1 MPNRIPLWKKTS
13 YLLPS
18 VVLLL
23 VFFAVPVVL
32 SIYFSFTNMAL
43 TGSDAGNLS
52 FRGLENYRRML
63 SDPTIKSAVINTL
76 IFMLGSIAGQTFL
89 GFSFA
94 YMMRSCTKIVRK
106 VVGGVIMLGWVMPEM
121 VAAYCMSSLFHDSGT
136 LNLILEFLGMERIS
150 WLYACPMTAVII
162 ANIWRGTAFSMVA
175 YQAALDDVPAEIE
188 ESSQLD
194 GAGVFRKIY
203 YIILPTIKGTIMTNT
218 MLITL
223 MTLGSF
229 GLIWIMTG
237 GGPSGRTQTLPI
249 LMYIKAFKNSQ
260 LGYGVAISILS
271 LVIGVVFGVI
281 YVKAAER
288 EE

>member
-1 MPNRIPLWKKTS
+1 MPGRVPLWKKMS
-13 YLLPS
+13 YLAPS
-18 VVLLL
+18 VLLLL

-32 SIYFSFTNMAL
+32 SVYFSFTNMAL
-43 TGSDAGNLS
+43 TGSDAGSLA
-52 FRGLENYRRML
+52 FRGLENYRRMF
-63 SDPTIKSAVINTL
+63 SDLVIKSAVINTL
-76 IFMLGSIAGQTFL
+76 VFVVGSIVGQTLL

-94 YMMRSCTKIVRK
+94 YLMRSCTRWVRK
-106 VVGGVIMLGWVMPEM
+106 LVGGVIMLGWVMPEM

-136 LNLILEFLGMERIS
+136 LNLILEALGIEKVS
-150 WLYACPMTAVII
+150 WLYAWPMGAVIV

-194 GAGVFRKIY
+194 GAGVFRRIY

-237 GGPSGRTQTLPI
+237 GGPGGKTQTLPI

-281 YVKAAER
+281 YVKAAGR